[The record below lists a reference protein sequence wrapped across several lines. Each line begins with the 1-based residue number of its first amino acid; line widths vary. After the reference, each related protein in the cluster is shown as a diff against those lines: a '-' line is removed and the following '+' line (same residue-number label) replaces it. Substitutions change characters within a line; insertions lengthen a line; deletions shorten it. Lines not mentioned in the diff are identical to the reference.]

1 MSYHTAVTY
10 STLLC
15 QQSLGRNFKNLP
27 YLKLILDNQPLSV
40 ICDEAEVER
49 ITFVPAFLYKPKL
62 RPCSGLSCRM
72 LASTLTITA
81 PSAPRMHRQE
91 KALERTEDPCA
102 LPIPALTFQVHEQ

>member
-49 ITFVPAFLYKPKL
+49 ITLVPAFLYKLKL
-62 RPCSGLSCRM
+62 
-72 LASTLTITA
+72 
-81 PSAPRMHRQE
+81 
-91 KALERTEDPCA
+91 
-102 LPIPALTFQVHEQ
+102 